1 MLAQQKH
8 IFFLFLLYLLCYD
21 VIAFDLFGLLSG
33 SSGSSKSSSS
43 SRRSDIKPVSD
54 SKAKEYLQSFGYV
67 TPSHMVQGSNGG
79 DFSDV
84 KSVLRSA
91 IKKFQEFAGLK
102 TTGELDENTKIK
114 MAEPRCGMLD
124 VQALSTSEAAYK
136 WHKNKLT
143 YSLLVSTPDMDSS
156 DVRRVLQEAFNA
168 WAEVTPLEFTEVSSN
183 ANPDIKVKFARGEH
197 GDSYP
202 FTDGNGGVLAHAMFP
217 ETGLLHFDED
227 ENWIS
232 MTNGKQIPRGKVDL
246 LSVAI
251 HEIGHALGLSHSKVE
266 DSIMTPFYKEPVDR
280 SGGYVKPKLDRSD
293 ISEIQDIYGRRTTPF
308 RGSSGSTSSGSSS
321 GSFGSG
327 GSGSSGSGSRTTT
340 SKSSLWD
347 RLFGD
352 SDDSSSGSRTTT
364 PRSRTT
370 TDSFFG
376 SGFGSGGSSFGG
388 SGGQCPSYI
397 DGFAAVTRSKGFI
410 ISGRNVYE
418 VDSSGRNDY
427 SNVKRTYSYTTMF
440 PGGPSSVDA
449 AVTNSRSGLT
459 LLFSSNRVY
468 AYEYSSSSNKFTLES
483 GFPKRMPSDVMFIPS
498 GALIW
503 DDGHQLIL
511 SPNGQFAVY
520 DENWNQATM
529 SGMTRN
535 YFGDFPKGVK
545 GGFANSRSSS
555 EMVLFTRDSIYKYNS
570 MSKRYSPSSVPIG
583 SYFSC

>member
-1 MLAQQKH
+1 MLAQQRH
-8 IFFLFLLYLLCYD
+8 IFFIFLFCLLSYD
-21 VIAFDLFGLLSG
+21 VIGFDLFGLLSG
-33 SSGSSKSSSS
+33 SGSSSS
-43 SRRSDIKPVSD
+43 SSKNSHSSRRKDIKPVSD
-54 SKAKEYLQSFGYV
+54 DKAREYLQSFGYV
-67 TPSHMVQGSNGG
+67 APSHMVQGSNGG

-84 KSVLRSA
+84 KSVIKSA
-91 IKKFQEFAGLK
+91 VRKFQEFAGLK
-102 TTGELDENTKIK
+102 ATGELDEDTKIK
-114 MAEPRCGMLD
+114 MAEPRCGMFD
-124 VQALSTSEAAYK
+124 VQALATSREAVYK

-143 YSLLVSTPDMDSS
+143 YTLLVSTPDMDSG
-156 DVRRVLQEAFNA
+156 DVKRVLQEAFNA
-168 WAEVTPLEFTEVSSN
+168 WSEVTPLEFTEVSSS
-183 ANPDIKVKFARGEH
+183 ANPDIKVKFARGDH

-232 MTNGKQIPRGKVDL
+232 MSNGKQIPRGKVDL

-266 DSIMTPFYKEPVDR
+266 SSIMTPFYKEPVDG

-293 ISEIQDIYGRRTTPF
+293 ITEIQDIYGRRTTPF
-308 RGSSGSTSSGSSS
+308 RGSSGRTDSGSSTD
-321 GSFGSG
+321 SF
-327 GSGSSGSGSRTTT
+327 GSGSRTTT
-340 SKSSLWD
+340 RKSSLWD

-352 SDDSSSGSRTTT
+352 DDNSNQPRTTT

-376 SGFGSGGSSFGG
+376 SSGSRSHGSSDDSGSFGS
-388 SGGQCPSYI
+388 GQCPSYI

-410 ISGRNVYE
+410 ISGRTVYE

-427 SNVKRTYSYTTMF
+427 SNVRKTYSYTSMF
-440 PGGPSSVDA
+440 PSGPTSVDA

-468 AYEYSSSSNKFTLES
+468 AYEYSSSSNKFTPYS

-498 GALIW
+498 GALVW

-529 SGMTRN
+529 TGMTRN

-545 GGFANSRSSS
+545 GGFANSKASS
-555 EMVLFTRDSIYKYNS
+555 EMVLFTRSSIYKYNS
-570 MSKRYSPSSVPIG
+570 MSKRYSENSVPIG
-583 SYFSC
+583 TYFNC

>member
-1 MLAQQKH
+1 MLAQH
-8 IFFLFLLYLLCYD
+8 SHLFFIFLFYLLFYD

-33 SSGSSKSSSS
+33 SSSSSS
-43 SRRSDIKPVSD
+43 KNSRSSSRKNFKPVSD
-54 SKAKEYLQSFGYV
+54 EKAKEYLQSFGYV
-67 TPSHMVQGSNGG
+67 APSHMVRGSTNG
-79 DFSDV
+79 DFQDI
-84 KSVLRSA
+84 KSVIRSA
-91 IKKFQEFAGLK
+91 VKKFQEFAGLK
-102 TTGELDENTKIK
+102 QTGELDEDTKVK

-124 VQALSTSEAAYK
+124 VQALATSREAVYK

-143 YSLLVSTPDMDSS
+143 YSLLVSTPDMDTS

-168 WAEVTPLEFTEVSSN
+168 WAEVTPLEFTEVSPS
-183 ANPDIKVKFARGEH
+183 ANPDIKVKFARGDH

-202 FTDGNGGVLAHAMFP
+202 FNDGNGGVLAHAMFP

-232 MTNGKQIPRGKVDL
+232 MTNGRQIPRGKVDL

-251 HEIGHALGLSHSKVE
+251 HEIGHALGLSHSKNE
-266 DSIMTPFYKEPVDR
+266 NSIMTPFYKEPVDG

-293 ISEIQDIYGRRTTPF
+293 ITEIQDIYGRRTTPF
-308 RGSSGSTSSGSSS
+308 RGSTGRTDTDSSS
-321 GSFGSG
+321 GSFD
-327 GSGSSGSGSRTTT
+327 SGSRTTT
-340 SKSSLWD
+340 RKSSLWD

-352 SDDSSSGSRTTT
+352 DDSNSQPRTTT
-364 PRSRTT
+364 SRSRTT

-376 SGFGSGGSSFGG
+376 SGGSRFPSS
-388 SGGQCPSYI
+388 SGDSGRSSSGQCPSYI

-410 ISGRNVYE
+410 ISGRDVYE

-427 SNVKRTYSYTTMF
+427 SNVRRTYSYTSMF
-440 PGGPSSVDA
+440 PGGPSSIDC

-459 LLFSSNRVY
+459 LLFASNRVY

-529 SGMTRN
+529 TGMTRN

-545 GGFANSRSSS
+545 GGFANSKSSS
-555 EMVLFTRDSIYKYNS
+555 EMVLFTRNSIYKYNS
-570 MSKRYSPSSVPIG
+570 MSKRYSENSVPIG
-583 SYFSC
+583 SYFNC